1 MEEEE
6 ASWVTAS
13 SFRTSCS
20 AVPFEVDYAVYEKK
34 IYLLNKN
41 YRDFKLYLQ
50 CEKFPHLFH
59 FSRGGQCM
67 GVHKTHA
74 NKDPH
79 THTHT
84 HTHTCTHHTHT
95 HTHTHTTNFTYNF
108 FNFIIFLLFLLC
120 IEKKRAN
127 LIFIIYAHTYIHPPT
142 HPHTHTHTHIQRIL
156 LTTFS
161 ISSTFSFVCIEK
173 KKSKFDI
180 HICTHICTHAHTHT
194 HTHTHVHTYTHIH
207 VRTHAH
213 AHTCTYTRT
222 HIYMCTHAH
231 TCTL

>member
-74 NKDPH
+74 NKDPPTH

-84 HTHTCTHHTHT
+84 HTHAHTIHTHTHTYTHNEFYLQLFQFHHLSPFSIMYREEESKFDIYYICTHIHTPTHPPTHT

-108 FNFIIFLLFLLC
+108 FNFINLFFCLYR
-120 IEKKRAN
+120 EKKEQ
-127 LIFIIYAHTYIHPPT
+127 I
-142 HPHTHTHTHIQRIL
+142 
-156 LTTFS
+156 
-161 ISSTFSFVCIEK
+161 
-173 KKSKFDI
+173 
-180 HICTHICTHAHTHT
+180 
-194 HTHTHVHTYTHIH
+194 
-207 VRTHAH
+207 
-213 AHTCTYTRT
+213 
-222 HIYMCTHAH
+222 
-231 TCTL
+231 

>member
-1 MEEEE
+1 MLTYYGSQIDPGAEEVEEEEVEEEE

-13 SFRTSCS
+13 SFCASCS

-84 HTHTCTHHTHT
+84 HTHTHMHTPYTHT
-95 HTHTHTTNFTYNF
+95 Y
-108 FNFIIFLLFLLC
+108 
-120 IEKKRAN
+120 
-127 LIFIIYAHTYIHPPT
+127 
-142 HPHTHTHTHIQRIL
+142 THIHTQRIL

-161 ISSTFSFVCIEK
+161 ISSSFSFFYYV
-173 KKSKFDI
+173 
-180 HICTHICTHAHTHT
+180 
-194 HTHTHVHTYTHIH
+194 
-207 VRTHAH
+207 
-213 AHTCTYTRT
+213 
-222 HIYMCTHAH
+222 
-231 TCTL
+231 